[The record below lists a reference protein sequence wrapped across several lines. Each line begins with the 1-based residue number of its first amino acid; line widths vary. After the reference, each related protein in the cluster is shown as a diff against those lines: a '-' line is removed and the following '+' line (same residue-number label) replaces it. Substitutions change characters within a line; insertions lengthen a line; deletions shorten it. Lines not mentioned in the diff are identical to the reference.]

1 MGFLSFAM
9 WLISCDQITV
19 EVLTKQRFT
28 VEVQTEKKPAAQAP
42 ARRKKHCIV
51 MVSAEWCG
59 PCRIWKRDKKKT
71 LEDLG
76 YEVRIIDSDTR
87 PDWKKHANALPTF
100 WIVDYETW
108 SLRHKI
114 TGAVSPESI
123 AAKADAMSVTVET
136 VTQKTVTLSPP
147 QRSNS
152 IYGLRGT
159 SHESRST
166 LIRHLFNDGIH
177 RGRHSMQSL
186 NAMGDFQLDALHK
199 QDHGW

>member
-1 MGFLSFAM
+1 MGFLAFAM

-19 EVLTKQRFT
+19 EVLTKQNFT
-28 VEVQTEKKPAAQAP
+28 VEVQTEEKKPAAHHP
-42 ARRKKHCIV
+42 RLKKHCIV

-59 PCRIWKRDKKKT
+59 PCRTWKRDKKKT

-76 YEVRIIDSDTR
+76 YEVRIIDSDKR
-87 PDWKKHANALPTF
+87 PDWKKHASALPTF

-108 SLRHKI
+108 SLKHKI

-123 AAKADAMSVTVET
+123 AAKADALSLT
-136 VTQKTVTLSPP
+136 VTQKTVTLSQP

-159 SHESRST
+159 SHESRAT

-177 RGRHSMQSL
+177 QGRHSMQSL
-186 NAMGDFQLDALHK
+186 NAMGDFDLDALHK